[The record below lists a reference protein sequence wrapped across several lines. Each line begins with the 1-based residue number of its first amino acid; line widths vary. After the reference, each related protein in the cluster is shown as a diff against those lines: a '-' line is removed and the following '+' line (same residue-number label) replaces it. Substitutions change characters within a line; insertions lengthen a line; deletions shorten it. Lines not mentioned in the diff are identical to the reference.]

1 MNIPIIKSLRVAVV
15 AALVLVMTP
24 AAADAKTT
32 SARVPGH
39 IAAIDK
45 KANTLTI
52 HESAGKDVTYSV
64 SNQARVFVNG
74 KQSTFAHLSTKMKV
88 SVTHPSGSTA
98 LDYIDAHTLVKPKT
112 HRRR

>member
-1 MNIPIIKSLRVAVV
+1 MKIPVINSLRAGILAVFVV
-15 AALVLVMTP
+15 AINPSVSN
-24 AAADAKTT
+24 AKTT

-39 IAAIDK
+39 IAAVDK

-64 SNQARVFVNG
+64 SSQARVFVNG

-88 SVTHPSGSTA
+88 SVTHPSGSTTI
-98 LDYIDAHTLVKPKT
+98 DHIDAHTLVKPKT
-112 HRRR
+112 HRHR